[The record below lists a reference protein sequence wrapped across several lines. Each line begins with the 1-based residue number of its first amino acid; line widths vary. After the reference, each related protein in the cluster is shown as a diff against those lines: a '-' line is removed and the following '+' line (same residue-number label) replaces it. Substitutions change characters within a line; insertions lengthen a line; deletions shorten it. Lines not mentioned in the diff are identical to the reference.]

1 MSDGDFES
9 ADDLAREQPL
19 LRGSVCLSCRDHRTI
34 VSGRGSVFLL
44 CQSAH
49 TPPQWPKYPRQPLHS
64 CPYWS
69 ESTSVCP
76 EDPDPNATPTEGP
89 MESR

>member
-69 ESTSVCP
+69 ESTAVYP

-89 MESR
+89 METR